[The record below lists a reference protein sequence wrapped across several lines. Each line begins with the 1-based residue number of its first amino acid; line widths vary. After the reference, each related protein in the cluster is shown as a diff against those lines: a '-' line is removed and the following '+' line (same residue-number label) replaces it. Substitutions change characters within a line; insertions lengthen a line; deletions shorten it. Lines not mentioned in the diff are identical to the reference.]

1 MFGQNDSL
9 LFSGYLYITYITFKN
24 VSIFLPRFLSIDSL
38 SFAMHMDAETWM
50 QLSRSWLGK
59 SIHLL
64 WVFHGLMS
72 FCWAHHGDM
81 IEICFTNLTWDL
93 GVSEHRDFLPSVSGP
108 SIGRLMI
115 NQLIDHYILE
125 GCLNSRWKW
134 DRAKSGWIPL
144 LKNLCGWYRPFRS
157 LGGELDYETETD
169 GLSIWLAPCHF
180 GFLWDVDMF
189 LRSSASRMES
199 RLPAGNLPSNLRMGR
214 PLLLQES
221 SSCDKTWA
229 PCKSAEWQE
238 CWTCPSKTKT
248 TGQFTLVKN
257 G

>member
-1 MFGQNDSL
+1 MGISWFNEFLLGTSWGYDWNMFHQLDM
-9 LFSGYLYITYITFKN
+9 
-24 VSIFLPRFLSIDSL
+24 RF
-38 SFAMHMDAETWM
+38 
-50 QLSRSWLGK
+50 G
-59 SIHLL
+59 
-64 WVFHGLMS
+64 
-72 FCWAHHGDM
+72 C
-81 IEICFTNLTWDL
+81 
-93 GVSEHRDFLPSVSGP
+93 RDFLPSVSGP

-189 LRSSASRMES
+189 LRSGSSRMES

-229 PCKSAEWQE
+229 PCKSAEPLMAGMLDMPIQDQDNW
-238 CWTCPSKTKT
+238 S
-248 TGQFTLVKN
+248 VHIS
-257 G
+257 

>member
-1 MFGQNDSL
+1 MGIWLKYVSPTWHEIWVCQNI
-9 LFSGYLYITYITFKN
+9 GI
-24 VSIFLPRFLSIDSL
+24 
-38 SFAMHMDAETWM
+38 
-50 QLSRSWLGK
+50 
-59 SIHLL
+59 
-64 WVFHGLMS
+64 
-72 FCWAHHGDM
+72 
-81 IEICFTNLTWDL
+81 
-93 GVSEHRDFLPSVSGP
+93 FLPSVSGP

-125 GCLNSRWKW
+125 GWHKIRVVVFFCLNSRWKW

-157 LGGELDYETETD
+157 LGGEIDYETETD

-189 LRSSASRMES
+189 LRSGSSRMES

-229 PCKSAEWQE
+229 PCKSAEPLMAGMLEHAHPRPRQ
-238 CWTCPSKTKT
+238 
-248 TGQFTLVKN
+248 LVSSH
-257 G
+257 